1 MINSMERA
9 LTRTLLAAI
18 LTLGAA
24 GSMLAQQ
31 LHVNGFYGYTFRE
44 RVNISG
50 SYNGLRYNSVVME
63 DGAHFGGS
71 LEFEF
76 RPDVA
81 IDIRYQLQQT
91 TGFADHGISRT
102 PFDLDVHF
110 ITMGV
115 LRYREFSDKASG
127 FGGLMIGAGIF
138 DSDKFYTSNF
148 SIGVQGGVLVKFSD
162 ALGLKL
168 GAQVMSPVQGAGGGL
183 FFGTGGVSVGVS
195 TFSTVFQ
202 FGFTGGLRFSFGGTG
217 STSKPAPRPARSMN
231 DW

>member
-1 MINSMERA
+1 MIDTMERVV
-9 LTRTLLAAI
+9 TRTLVVAI
-18 LTLGAA
+18 LTLGSA
-24 GSMLAQQ
+24 GNMLAQQ

-63 DGAHFGGS
+63 DGPHFGGS

-76 RPDVA
+76 RPGVA
-81 IDIRYQLQQT
+81 LDLRYQLQQT
-91 TGFADHGISRT
+91 TGFADHGVSRT

-115 LRYREFSDKASG
+115 LRYTEFSDKASG

-217 STSKPAPRPARSMN
+217 ATSKPAPRPARTMN

>member
-1 MINSMERA
+1 MIDTMERA
-9 LTRTLLAAI
+9 LVRTLVVAVF
-18 LTLGAA
+18 TFCAA

-50 SYNGLRYNSVVME
+50 TYNGLRYNSVVME

-110 ITMGV
+110 ITMGL
-115 LRYREFSDKASG
+115 LRYKEFSDKASG

-217 STSKPAPRPARSMN
+217 GSSKPAPRPARSLN